1 MMIWMDVPSSVAADE
16 PRSRRDEVV
25 LEHLAQVKALAV
37 RIHRKL
43 PIGADLNDL
52 FQAGVVGLLDAVEN
66 YDASKDVEFNSY
78 AECLIKGTIIDSLR
92 QLDWAPRLAPRQR
105 TRPDPA
111 ACQVELKPASG
122 RGPSESGP
130 LTGAFLN
137 LPLPVALQPE
147 TATTVRPIGHAR
159 QGSQTRFDLAAGP
172 ESQPDH
178 IWERNELRLT
188 LGRAIDRLPERY
200 RNVLVWYYD
209 NEMTVKQISGLLG
222 VSECRI
228 SQIRR
233 KALREISGEL
243 QSGGFAPPMHLS
255 MLRTRATGEGEVTAR
270 RRRVR
275 DYPGRSEFAAG
286 SRRSQAA
293 MARH

>member
-1 MMIWMDVPSSVAADE
+1 MTTWMDVPSSVAVDE

-25 LEHLAQVKALAV
+25 LEHLDLVKALAV

-43 PIGADLNDL
+43 PVGADLNDL
-52 FQAGVVGLLDAVEN
+52 FQAGVVGLLDAAEN
-66 YDASKDVEFNSY
+66 YDASKDVEFHSY

-92 QLDWAPRLAPRQR
+92 QLDWAPPLAPWHR
-105 TRPDPA
+105 TPPDPA
-111 ACQVELKPASG
+111 ACQVDPRPGSG

-130 LTGAFLN
+130 LTRAFLD

-147 TATTVRPIGHAR
+147 TVSTVQSIAHAR
-159 QGSQTRFDLAAGP
+159 QGSKARFDPAAGP

-286 SRRSQAA
+286 SRRSQGA

>member
-188 LGRAIDRLPERY
+188 LVRAIERLPERY

-233 KALREISGEL
+233 KALREMSGEL
-243 QSGGFAPPMHLS
+243 RSGGFAPPIHLS
-255 MLRTRATGEGEVTAR
+255 MPGTHATAEGAVTAR
-270 RRRVR
+270 RRRAR

-286 SRRSQAA
+286 SRRSQAG